1 MGIKKVKK
9 MKSNDWNKADKNG
22 TINIPD
28 EYDKLF
34 NQIGM
39 QMQLVTISGKNKV
52 QATADILRLAEKFF
66 NPDVP

>member
-1 MGIKKVKK
+1 

-22 TINIPD
+22 TINITD

>member
-1 MGIKKVKK
+1 